1 MLIEG
6 TEICTILQR
15 VLSHI
20 TEKEETWLKKTNE
33 TKQTGTNEIFIW
45 FNHVNHEEHGV
56 EVVTLKKKNMRLLI
70 NSAKQASSC

>member
-6 TEICTILQR
+6 TEISTILQR

-20 TEKEETWLKKTNE
+20 TEKEGDVIKKKQTK
-33 TKQTGTNEIFIW
+33 KQTGTNEIFIW

>member
-6 TEICTILQR
+6 TEISTILQR

-20 TEKEETWLKKTNE
+20 TEKGGDMIKKN
-33 TKQTGTNEIFIW
+33 KQTGTNEIFIW
-45 FNHVNHEEHGV
+45 FNYEEHGV